1 MIFVLTEERY
11 ARIISFLDRKGSAT
25 VVELMKEIG
34 ASESTV
40 RRDLEILDKN
50 GQLIKVRGG
59 AITKNGSY
67 TTRDDEVVLRQ
78 QRNVDEKEAIA
89 KYAASLIEDKD
100 FVYIDAGTTTEKM
113 LKYITNHEAIYV
125 TNAVSHAM
133 KLAAIGCTVFILGGE
148 FKYATEA
155 IVGEEAIASLSKY
168 NFTKGFF
175 GTNGITVKNGFT
187 TPEVKE
193 AMIKREA
200 MHSCKRCYVLA
211 DASKFSE
218 ISAVSFGSIDDA
230 LIITNKVARCISDV
244 YKNIVEVLE

>member
-1 MIFVLTEERY
+1 MLTEERF

-25 VVELMKEIG
+25 VTELMKEIG

-40 RRDLEILDKN
+40 RRDLETLDKN

-67 TTRDDEVVLRQ
+67 ATRDDEVVLRQ
-78 QRNVDEKEAIA
+78 QRHVDEKEAIA
-89 KYAASLIEDKD
+89 KYAASLIEDTD

-113 LKYITNHEAIYV
+113 LSYITNHEAIYV

-155 IVGEEAIASLSKY
+155 IVGEEAIASLAKY

-175 GTNGITVKNGFT
+175 GSNGITPKTGFT

-193 AMIKREA
+193 ALIKRQA

-211 DASKFSE
+211 DESKFGE
-218 ISAVSFGSIDDA
+218 ISAVSFGDIEDA
-230 LIITNKVARCISDV
+230 TIITNKVSKNIRDI
-244 YKNIVEVLE
+244 YKNLVEVVQ

>member
-1 MIFVLTEERY
+1 MLTEERF
-11 ARIISFLDRKGSAT
+11 ARILSLIDRKGSAT
-25 VVELMKEIG
+25 VTELMKEID
-34 ASESTV
+34 ASESTI
-40 RRDLEILDKN
+40 RRDLETLDKT

-59 AITKNGSY
+59 AISKNGSY

-78 QRNVDEKEAIA
+78 QRNVDAKESIA
-89 KYAASLIEDKD
+89 KYAASLIENRD

-113 LKYITNHEAIYV
+113 LRYITNREAIYV

-175 GTNGITVKNGFT
+175 GANGITEKNGFT
-187 TPEVKE
+187 TPEIKE
-193 AMIKREA
+193 ALIKRQA
-200 MHSCKRCYVLA
+200 MASCKESYVLA
-211 DASKFSE
+211 DHSKFGQ
-218 ISAVSFGSIDDA
+218 ISAVSFGQVEDA
-230 LIITNKVARCISDV
+230 TIITDQTDETMKNT
-244 YKNIVEVLE
+244 YKNLVEVVQ